1 MHTCRAART
10 LKYIKKIKG
19 TTNKNSDFIGTCE
32 QNFKDTNPMIGSPG
46 RKEHL
51 LAQIL
56 VCNKDFNFEDNLI
69 STASFSPN
77 FAFFGD
83 SQVYTLLFVSS
94 EFISVLQVFT
104 SRQLESG
111 QCFRRSHTQGNQH
124 RKVNY
129 CEAVIFFTIF

>member
-1 MHTCRAART
+1 
-10 LKYIKKIKG
+10 
-19 TTNKNSDFIGTCE
+19 
-32 QNFKDTNPMIGSPG
+32 MIGSPC

-56 VCNKDFNFEDNLI
+56 VCNKEDFNFEDNLI

-111 QCFRRSHTQGNQH
+111 QCFRRSYTQGNQH
-124 RKVNY
+124 RKVK
-129 CEAVIFFTIF
+129 